1 MANAIASSMAANILN
16 ATLPVTSGGKPSNT
30 YFLTGGMSQAG
41 AMFLRLNSTLS
52 VGATEGTQIANG
64 TGYATNGLALG
75 ASSVAAPISL
85 VETVYLPSAQLT
97 WNVTGSNFAAIAGL
111 DITDNALSWSWYGP
125 FNNQPINVGSGNS
138 FAVPASAVVVTLT

>member
-1 MANAIASSMAANILN
+1 MANAIASSMAANLLN
-16 ATLPVTSGGKPSNT
+16 ATLPVTAGGKPSAT
-30 YFLTGGMSQAG
+30 YFTAGGMSQAG
-41 AMFLRLNSTLS
+41 AMYLRLNSVVST
-52 VGATEGTQIANG
+52 GAAEGTQITNG

-97 WNVTGSNFAAIAGL
+97 WNVTGTNFSNIAGL
-111 DITDNALSWSWYGP
+111 DITDNALAWSWYGA

>member
-1 MANAIASSMAANILN
+1 MAAIDNTQISNILN
-16 ATLPVTSGGKPSNT
+16 ALTP
-30 YFLTGGMSQAG
+30 TGGTAG
-41 AMFLRLNSTLS
+41 FPTAFTAMAAGIMKLRLNSTLS

-97 WNVTGSNFAAIAGL
+97 WNVNGTNFAAIAGL
-111 DITDNALSWSWYGP
+111 DITDSALVWSWYGP
-125 FNNQPINVGSGNS
+125 FNNQPIAVASGNS
-138 FAVPASAVVVTLT
+138 FAIAASAVVVTLT

>member
-1 MANAIASSMAANILN
+1 
-16 ATLPVTSGGKPSNT
+16 
-30 YFLTGGMSQAG
+30 MSQSA
-41 AMFLRLNSTLS
+41 AMYLRLNSVVST
-52 VGATEGTQIANG
+52 GATEGTQITNG

-97 WNVTGSNFAAIAGL
+97 WNVTGTNFANIAGL
-111 DITDNALSWSWYGP
+111 DITDSALAWSWYGA
-125 FNNQPINVGSGNS
+125 FNNQPIKVGSGNS